1 MAIDYR
7 PLAYT
12 APSGDRLEFLY
23 DGSIEDGKTHNLGEF
38 TFSGTDEK
46 YFQDRSL
53 TSNAYPFNV
62 LVRDQSVLRTIRKT
76 LDEKIK
82 DGNTGILEHP
92 DPTIGTFPVVVSDYT
107 VSQNSVK
114 GKGIIRIA
122 ITFYKTI
129 TNLLGGDITES
140 LNPSSAKGV
149 LVAIDELNISQANDF
164 ADSVNVDYGD
174 GASSLVNSILTTL
187 DNIEL
192 FLNDLIV
199 LDDELYNIYL
209 NELSEIRNTIDDLV
223 KTPGDLAQRIQNIIQ
238 MAMITIDNPTTRIS
252 AYSNLLSVTLT
263 FSEENEKEFSNGTST
278 GKNILSNAGLVSL
291 AVISAINY
299 SAVSTK
305 SVTIDDILSGNETP
319 DAGYLSRN
327 QVLETLNSVQ
337 NLAFTTTETL
347 SEKASNFGAVTFFD
361 QYFDYSI
368 LNKNLISQTI
378 KNLNKRIFDTTKE
391 VKITTDIE
399 LTPIQHCANLYNSV
413 ELSTIEFFIDSNI
426 LRGDEIFLVP
436 KGREILYYI

>member
-23 DGSIEDGKTHNLGEF
+23 DGTIEDGKTHNLGEF
-38 TFSGTDEK
+38 TFSGSDEK

-53 TSNAYPFNV
+53 TSNAYPFNI
-62 LVRDQSVLRTIRKT
+62 LVRDQSVLRTIRKA
-76 LDEKIK
+76 LNEKIK
-82 DGNTGILEHP
+82 DGKTGILEHP

-140 LNPSSAKGV
+140 LNPSTAKGA
-149 LVAIDELNISQANDF
+149 LVAIDELNINQANDF
-164 ADSVNVDYGD
+164 ADSVNTDYGD
-174 GASSLVNSILTTL
+174 GAAALSNSITKSI
-187 DNIEL
+187 DNINTY
-192 FLNDLIV
+192 LNDLIS
-199 LDDELYNIYL
+199 LSDDLYNIYI
-209 NELSEIRNTIDDLV
+209 NELSEITNTIDDLV
-223 KTPGDLAQRIQNIIQ
+223 NSPGDLAQRMQNLIQ
-238 MAMITIDNPTTRIS
+238 MAMVATDDATTRIS
-252 AYSNLLSVTLT
+252 AYSNLLTDTLN
-263 FSEENEKEFSNGTST
+263 FSEEDEKEFTNGTAA
-278 GKNILSNAGLVSL
+278 GKNILSTSGLVSL

-305 SVTIDDILSGNETP
+305 SVTIDDILSGNEAP

-347 SEKASNFGAVTFFD
+347 SEKAANFGAVTFFD

-368 LNKNLISQTI
+368 LNKNLIAQTI

-413 ELSTIEFFIDSNI
+413 ELSTIEFFIDSNM
-426 LRGDEIFLVP
+426 LHGDEIFLVP
-436 KGREILYYI
+436 KGREILYYV

>member
-12 APSGDRLEFLY
+12 TPSGDRLEILY

-46 YFQDRSL
+46 YFQDRSI

-62 LVRDQSVLRTIRKT
+62 LVRDQSALRTIRKA

-82 DGNTGILEHP
+82 DGKTGILEHP

-140 LNPSSAKGV
+140 LNPSTAKGAQ
-149 LVAIDELNISQANDF
+149 VAIDELNVNQAIDF
-164 ADSVNVDYGD
+164 ANSVNTDYGD
-174 GASSLVNSILTTL
+174 GASALVNSVLTSL

-192 FLNDLIV
+192 YLNDLIV
-199 LDDELYNIYL
+199 LDDQLYSIYL
-209 NELSEIRNTIDDLV
+209 NELSDIKNTIDDLV
-223 KTPGDLAQRIQNIIQ
+223 KNPGDLAQRIQNIIQ
-238 MAMITIDNPTTRIS
+238 MGMITTDISTSRIS
-252 AYSNLLSVTLT
+252 AYNNLLSETLT
-263 FSEENEKEFSNGTST
+263 FSEENEKEFLNGTAT

-305 SVTIDDILSGNETP
+305 SVTIDDILSGNEAP
-319 DAGYLSRN
+319 GAGYLSRN
-327 QVLETLNSVQ
+327 QVLDTLNSVQ
-337 NLAFTTTETL
+337 SLAFTTTETL
-347 SEKASNFGAVTFFD
+347 SEKAANFGAVTFFD

-368 LNKNLISQTI
+368 LNKNLISQTV
-378 KNLNKRIFDTTKE
+378 KNLNRRIFDTTKE
-391 VKITTDIE
+391 VKIITDLE
-399 LTPIQHCANLYNSV
+399 LTPIQHCSILYNSV
-413 ELSTIEFFIDSNI
+413 ELSTIEFFINSNM
-426 LRGDEIFLVP
+426 LHGDEIFLVP